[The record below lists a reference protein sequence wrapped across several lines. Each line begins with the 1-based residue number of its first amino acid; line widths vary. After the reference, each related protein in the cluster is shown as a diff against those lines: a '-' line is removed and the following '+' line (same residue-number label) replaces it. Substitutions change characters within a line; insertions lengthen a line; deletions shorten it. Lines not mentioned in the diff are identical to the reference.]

1 MVSSSKL
8 PAQKRYSRISIA
20 PATSKAL
27 PQCTPYL
34 MPFHID
40 YTGPAPVSTYFRVED
55 AKTHVGSPEFS
66 KDDSR
71 TETAEASA
79 GSSGSGLD
87 VAQSLHEHNGID
99 TISSVEQRMR
109 SPETSTSNPV
119 PDGHP
124 RYIST
129 FRGRT
134 VQGLEVDLPE
144 GYTGIVFRSG
154 DEAGEAK
161 NTGKGKGVANG
172 KGKVAAVQ
180 QNQRRTT
187 RRSTRSR
194 VDDDDEV
201 MDTDAEDEAEEASES
216 ALDLFASSQFKSFLL
231 WHPDIPVDTGKDE
244 YMSSIGEWIKIASVL
259 HQVPPSVVT

>member
-1 MVSSSKL
+1 MVSSPK
-8 PAQKRYSRISIA
+8 PPTQKRYSRISIA

-55 AKTHVGSPEFS
+55 AKTHVGSPELS
-66 KDDSR
+66 KDDSH
-71 TETAEASA
+71 TEAARASI
-79 GSSGSGLD
+79 GSSSSSLD
-87 VAQSLHEHNGID
+87 VAQSPHEEND
-99 TISSVEQRMR
+99 TISSIEQKTK
-109 SPETSTSNPV
+109 SPEISTSNPV
-119 PDGHP
+119 LDGQP
-124 RYIST
+124 RFISS

-134 VQGLEVDLPE
+134 VQGLEVDLPA

-172 KGKVAAVQ
+172 KGRVGAVRQ
-180 QNQRRTT
+180 DQRRTT

-194 VDDDDEV
+194 AVDGDEV

-216 ALDLFASSQFKSFLL
+216 ALNLFASSQFKSFLL